1 MNSIY
6 TLYLSVKYSLA
17 QLRNTKTSISS
28 WLGGKKNKDKI
39 VQELCDEVTTF
50 CYPYIRWDETMI
62 TLSTTIDIPAK
73 GGAGPT

>member
-1 MNSIY
+1 MPKKLPATKRSSSSVGLGGIER
-6 TLYLSVKYSLA
+6 LSSVK
-17 QLRNTKTSISS
+17 
-28 WLGGKKNKDKI
+28 KKKK

-62 TLSTTIDIPAK
+62 TLYTALIIPAK